1 MRRFDGRVAVV
12 TGAANGIGRA
22 IAERLADEGAAVV
35 VADVDAAGEAVA
47 AGIVRGGA
55 RATFVAADVT
65 RDDDLRRMLDAAVGG
80 FGRLDVLVNDAGVG
94 AYVPFAELSVAEWDR
109 VHAVNLRAV
118 FRSCQLALP
127 ALTASRGAIVNVAS
141 QSGLVGQAMNEAYC
155 ASKGGVVL
163 FTRSLAREAG
173 PSGVRANCVC
183 PGGVE
188 TALLQ
193 RFLDVA
199 GVTPLQVAQQVP
211 LRRMARPG
219 EVAAAV
225 AFLASDDAS
234 YVTGVALP
242 VDGGGTA

>member
-1 MRRFDGRVAVV
+1 
-12 TGAANGIGRA
+12 
-22 IAERLADEGAAVV
+22 
-35 VADVDAAGEAVA
+35 
-47 AGIVRGGA
+47 
-55 RATFVAADVT
+55 
-65 RDDDLRRMLDAAVGG
+65 MLDAAVGG